1 MTHKI
6 TAYVVDDEDIHPTH
20 NPFSNA
26 HAMSPE
32 LSKSKKRR
40 ARRTISDS
48 GASKYMFSG
57 KSWFRNYTPSHNVSI
72 RVAEGSSAK
81 ALGTG
86 DVGPLKNV
94 LHVEGLIFDLVSEP
108 ALARAR
114 MSGTWSGLSRVVKQP
129 DGKVFFEATLC
140 NDDLYEVNPMYL

>member
-86 DVGPLKNV
+86 DVGPLKMYYMLRV
-94 LHVEGLIFDLVSEP
+94 LYLIWCRNLRWLELACLVHGP
-108 ALARAR
+108 
-114 MSGTWSGLSRVVKQP
+114 V
-129 DGKVFFEATLC
+129 
-140 NDDLYEVNPMYL
+140 